1 MPSLT
6 RDIGLVLRLRDFAET
21 DRIVTVLT
29 QTRGKLPVLV
39 KGARRIASRHGGALD
54 LANTVELVYYVR
66 KGLQLLKEVALV
78 QPFHARG
85 DLEAVE
91 AALRGLALVDRAL
104 PEGTPEP
111 AAYRKISEYI
121 DALRTPGRPEV
132 TELAFSLQLLGAV
145 GHRPGLIGCMG
156 CGAEQALRWHPAR
169 GGLVCPS
176 CGGHGPE
183 VPPGLWRSL
192 AALIRLPLDRAAS
205 VRFDAARLEQAQLL
219 VRRFWD
225 YHLGS

>member
-1 MPSLT
+1 LPSLT

-29 QTRGKLPVLV
+29 QARGKLPVLV

-145 GHRPGLIGCMG
+145 GHPRASSAAWGAEPSRPSAGIRRAEVSYAPAAADTGLRSPPASGAAWRPSSVFRSTGLPRSASTRPG
-156 CGAEQALRWHPAR
+156 
-169 GGLVCPS
+169 
-176 CGGHGPE
+176 
-183 VPPGLWRSL
+183 
-192 AALIRLPLDRAAS
+192 
-205 VRFDAARLEQAQLL
+205 
-219 VRRFWD
+219 
-225 YHLGS
+225 